1 MEIKSRQV
9 ELAQSVPAIIG
20 ILAAKRQALV
30 ERAGMEAAAMIAKA
44 GLTIR
49 EQQAAMAV
57 TDLYLQFCQEDTNN
71 KKWSELMEAAI
82 RQDEVR

>member
-20 ILAAKRQALV
+20 ILATKRQSLV

-49 EQQAAMAV
+49 EQQAALAV
-57 TDLYLQFCQEDTNN
+57 TDLYLQFCQEDANN
-71 KKWSELMEAAI
+71 QKWSELMEAAI
-82 RQDEVR
+82 QRDDVS

>member
-1 MEIKSRQV
+1 MEIKSRQI

-30 ERAGMEAAAMIAKA
+30 ERAGMEVAAMVAKA

-57 TDLYLQFCQEDTNN
+57 ADLYLRFCQEDENN
-71 KKWSELMEAAI
+71 QKWSELMEDAI
-82 RQDEVR
+82 RRDDTR

>member
-1 MEIKSRQV
+1 MEIKSRQI

-30 ERAGMEAAAMIAKA
+30 ERAGMEAAAMVAKA

-57 TDLYLQFCQEDTNN
+57 ADLYLRFCQEDENN
-71 KKWSELMEAAI
+71 QKWSELMEDAI
-82 RQDEVR
+82 RRDDTR

>member
-1 MEIKSRQV
+1 MEIRSRQV

-20 ILAAKRQALV
+20 ILASKRQALV
-30 ERAGMEAAAMIAKA
+30 ERVGMEAAAMIAKA

-57 TDLYLQFCQEDTNN
+57 TDLYLQFCHEDTNN
-71 KKWSELMEAAI
+71 QKWSELMEAAI
-82 RQDEVR
+82 RRDEVR